1 MPDTT
6 VGPADGSGGGV
17 VVDEVVVV
25 DVVDEVG
32 EVGEVVDVG
41 EVDGEV
47 DGEVV
52 DEVVD
57 EVDVVVDVD
66 DGAAAAAPAA
76 SLVPVSSEPA
86 HAVAPASEST
96 ATSRT
101 NVEGATVVRVRA

>member
-6 VGPADGSGGGV
+6 VGPADGSGAGGGV

-52 DEVVD
+52 DEVD
-57 EVDVVVDVD
+57 EVDVD

-101 NVEGATVVRVRA
+101 NVEGVTVMRVRA